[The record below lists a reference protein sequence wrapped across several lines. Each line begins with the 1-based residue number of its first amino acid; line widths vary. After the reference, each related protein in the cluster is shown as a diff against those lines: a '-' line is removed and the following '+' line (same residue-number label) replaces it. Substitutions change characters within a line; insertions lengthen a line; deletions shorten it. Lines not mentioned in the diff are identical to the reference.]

1 MPTCSNIIH
10 PIIHFRFPVT
20 WEKKSLESAANS
32 ISERLNIKIFS
43 GSMPLD
49 PPRGLPLQRWLLT
62 LTTQPSTSKLSD
74 NPALETMTRPNQ
86 GLCLSRSIGMG
97 RREPRERGWQVGNNY
112 ARNPRVCLPHPRI
125 KRTVIL
131 KHVQVCCNH
140 CKVANQASRP
150 FHLHLLPFG
159 IYSVQ
164 LYISS

>member
-32 ISERLNIKIFS
+32 ISERFS

-86 GLCLSRSIGMG
+86 GLSLPLSRSMG
-97 RREPRERGWQVGNNY
+97 RREPRERGW
-112 ARNPRVCLPHPRI
+112 
-125 KRTVIL
+125 
-131 KHVQVCCNH
+131 
-140 CKVANQASRP
+140 
-150 FHLHLLPFG
+150 
-159 IYSVQ
+159 
-164 LYISS
+164 

>member
-1 MPTCSNIIH
+1 MIFTLITFKNDQNEEMRKLMPTCSNIIH

-86 GLCLSRSIGMG
+86 GLSLS
-97 RREPRERGWQVGNNY
+97 
-112 ARNPRVCLPHPRI
+112 
-125 KRTVIL
+125 
-131 KHVQVCCNH
+131 
-140 CKVANQASRP
+140 
-150 FHLHLLPFG
+150 LHWDG
-159 IYSVQ
+159 
-164 LYISS
+164 